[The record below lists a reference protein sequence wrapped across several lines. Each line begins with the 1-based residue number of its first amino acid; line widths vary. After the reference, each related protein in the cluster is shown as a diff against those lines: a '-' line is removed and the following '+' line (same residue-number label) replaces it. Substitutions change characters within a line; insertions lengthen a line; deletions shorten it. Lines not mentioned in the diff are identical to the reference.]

1 MSEEPLN
8 VPERPDFRGPECLSR
23 GELLHELM
31 WRLIRLEERVREL
44 EESE

>member
-1 MSEEPLN
+1 MEEPLN
-8 VPERPDFRGPECLSR
+8 VPERPDLRCLECAGR

-44 EESE
+44 EGSDE